1 MPKSAL
7 DGARAALGDIAQLS
21 DTRSAADALS
31 IAGPQAVAWYTK
43 SIGGLLGSLAPVA
56 QSTEEADM
64 AAQIWAVQAFSQAK
78 ERAGRERAQL
88 SGAPAAD
95 WTPPTA
101 RRHAGGTPR
110 RGRWTLEGMTTFLDG
125 TGAAVTLSAP
135 PRRVVSLVPSLT
147 EALAASLPLNALMG
161 ATDWCTHPAG
171 LTVPRFGGT
180 KNPDV
185 AGIVS
190 ARPDLVVAN
199 EEENKPEHVTALR
212 AAGVSVW
219 VTDIRTVAGA
229 LAEIG
234 VLLDALAAPDRGWL
248 AQAERSWAAA
258 GPVVSSRTVAAVIPI
273 WRKPWMFVGPDT
285 YAGDVLARLG
295 VRNVLGS
302 SPGADVSGR
311 HAGDLGAAV
320 RYPRRDL
327 TELPPYELVVLPD
340 EPYRFTARDGPEAF
354 APAPCALVDGR
365 SLTWYGPA
373 MVSAPVILT
382 AALRAALSR
391 DVPS

>member
-1 MPKSAL
+1 
-7 DGARAALGDIAQLS
+7 
-21 DTRSAADALS
+21 
-31 IAGPQAVAWYTK
+31 
-43 SIGGLLGSLAPVA
+43 
-56 QSTEEADM
+56 
-64 AAQIWAVQAFSQAK
+64 
-78 ERAGRERAQL
+78 
-88 SGAPAAD
+88 
-95 WTPPTA
+95 
-101 RRHAGGTPR
+101 
-110 RGRWTLEGMTTFLDG
+110 MTTFRDG
-125 TGAAVTLSAP
+125 TGAAVPLPAP

-147 EALAASLPLNALMG
+147 EALVASLPSNALTG

-180 KNPDV
+180 KNPDI
-185 AGIVS
+185 AGIVG

-199 EEENKPEHVTALR
+199 EEENKPEHVAALR
-212 AAGVSVW
+212 AAGVPVW

-234 VLLDALAAPDRGWL
+234 ALLDALAAPDRGWL

-258 GPVVSSRTVAAVIPI
+258 GSVVSSRTVAAVIPI

-295 VRNVLGS
+295 VRNVLGF
-302 SPGADVSGR
+302 SPASDVSGR
-311 HAGDLGAAV
+311 PGRGMVGDLGTPDAAA
-320 RYPRRDL
+320 RYPRREL
-327 TELPPYELVVLPD
+327 TDLPPYDLVVLPD

-354 APAPCALVDGR
+354 APAACALVDGR

-382 AALRAALSR
+382 AALRAALPR
-391 DVPS
+391 DASS